1 MVLSPV
7 HRIGISGLGRMV
19 AMDYRYGAYP
29 RCKSPFRSVGACQWR
44 PMKRTLAVLALIAL
58 ISGVAYGSYVWGWYR
73 GTEYHSVVSGMSE
86 AKVSLDAARSIRQA
100 DPQLALEL
108 LDANISWMSASLSD
122 TSLEVPEAERAN
134 YEMVLERLRHYRA
147 QYGRTGQ

>member
-1 MVLSPV
+1 
-7 HRIGISGLGRMV
+7 
-19 AMDYRYGAYP
+19 
-29 RCKSPFRSVGACQWR
+29 
-44 PMKRTLAVLALIAL
+44 
-58 ISGVAYGSYVWGWYR
+58 
-73 GTEYHSVVSGMSE
+73 MSE